1 MFCPAFVCLSVCFCL
16 LATSQKTTDRSFTK
30 IYQIYLYLDKEELT
44 KSWKKSASGSGSR
57 NFKGFFNIAG
67 GHFFT
72 ICLIFM
78 GARHRQ
84 EGGGALAQSGNVI
97 KCLCIRLVA

>member
-1 MFCPAFVCLSVCFCL
+1 MQILQLVDHSLYRYTSAEEVVFCPAFVCLSVCFCL

-67 GHFFT
+67 GHFFHNLSH
-72 ICLIFM
+72 IH
-78 GARHRQ
+78 GRPA
-84 EGGGALAQSGNVI
+84 
-97 KCLCIRLVA
+97 